1 MVDKQSAV
9 ELLAGVDLFKGLSK
23 KELRAIADMAKEMHF
38 SPGQRVVTEGEEGG
52 RFHMI
57 LDGKAKVT
65 VAGRTRNVLGPGA
78 YFGEV
83 SLIDGG
89 PRSATVAAETPLRTL
104 ALAAWNFRPLM
115 KELPGIAPKILV
127 EMCRRLRSNEKQVTQ

>member
-1 MVDKQSAV
+1 MVVKQS
-9 ELLAGVDLFKGLSK
+9 ELDLLAGVDLFQGLSK

-52 RFHMI
+52 RFHLI

-65 VAGRTRNVLGPGA
+65 LGGRTRNVLGPGD
-78 YFGEV
+78 YFGEI

-89 PRSATVAAETPLRTL
+89 PRSATVTAETPLRTM
-104 ALAAWNFRPLM
+104 ALAEWNFRPLL
-115 KELPGIAPKILV
+115 KEVPTIAPKVLV
-127 EMCRRLRSNEKQVTQ
+127 EMCRRLRSNEKQLTQ

>member
-9 ELLAGVDLFKGLSK
+9 DLLAGVDLFQGLSK

-38 SPGQRVVTEGEEGG
+38 GPGQRVVGEGEQGG
-52 RFHMI
+52 RFHLI
-57 LDGKAKVT
+57 LEGKAKVT
-65 VAGRTRNVLGPGA
+65 VGGRTRNVLGPGD

-89 PRSATVAAETPLRTL
+89 PRSATVTAETPLRTL
-104 ALAAWNFRPLM
+104 ALAEWNFRPLL
-115 KELPGIAPKILV
+115 KEVPSIAPKILV
-127 EMCRRLRSNEKQVTQ
+127 EMCSRLRSNEKQLTQ